1 MCVGYINCGSGIPAA
16 ISSGI
21 AAGMPLL
28 RIGETLFL
36 FLYLYLYL
44 SLVSTCRKDSRR
56 LVLAAEEEIRAA
68 DVLAA
73 QKPAGG
79 RHGEGRLVVHL

>member
-1 MCVGYINCGSGIPAA
+1 
-16 ISSGI
+16 
-21 AAGMPLL
+21 MPLL
-28 RIGETLFL
+28 RIGETIFLFL
-36 FLYLYLYL
+36 FLFLYLYLYLYL

-56 LVLAAEEEIRAA
+56 LVLAAEEEIRGA